1 MVEFA
6 SKVVLVTGAA
16 SGVGAGTAKAFAKH
30 GTRLCLVDRDEEN
43 LAKTE
48 TECENVGAEKVLTI
62 VADLT
67 KYEDLK
73 RVIQKTIEEFSELDI
88 LLNIAGICLKA
99 PIEIASF
106 KDFDDTYNINVRA
119 PLFLT
124 QLAISYLEKTKG
136 SIVNISSVVTKE
148 YTAASQMIYCMSKSS
163 VDHFTKIAAL
173 ELAKKGIRINA
184 VNPAFMKTNIFQS
197 WLNSA
202 EEVEELVQG
211 RAKLVPLGRKNV
223 KVDDVINA
231 IMFLASDRAKMITG
245 TCLFVDGARH
255 LTGL

>member
-6 SKVVLVTGAA
+6 SKIVLVTGAA

-48 TECENVGAEKVLTI
+48 TECKNVGAEK
-62 VADLT
+62 
-67 KYEDLK
+67 
-73 RVIQKTIEEFSELDI
+73 
-88 LLNIAGICLKA
+88 
-99 PIEIASF
+99 ASF

-124 QLAISYLEKTKG
+124 QLAIPYLEKTKG
-136 SIVNISSVVTKE
+136 SIVNISSIASKE
-148 YTAASQMIYCMSKSS
+148 YADASQMIYCMSKSS

-173 ELAKKGIRINA
+173 ELAKKGIRVNA

-202 EEVEELVQG
+202 DDAEELVQG

-255 LTGL
+255 LTGI

>member
-48 TECENVGAEKVLTI
+48 TECKNVGAEKVLAI

-67 KYEDLK
+67 KDEDLK
-73 RVIQKTIEEFSELDI
+73 RVMQKTIEEFSELNI
-88 LLNIAGICLKA
+88 LLNIAGICLNA

-124 QLAISYLEKTKG
+124 QLAIPFLEKTKG
-136 SIVNISSVVTKE
+136 SIVNISSIASKE
-148 YTAASQMIYCMSKSS
+148 YADASQMIYCMSKSS

-202 EEVEELVQG
+202 EDAEELVQG

-255 LTGL
+255 LTGI

>member
-48 TECENVGAEKVLTI
+48 TECENVGAEK
-62 VADLT
+62 A
-67 KYEDLK
+67 
-73 RVIQKTIEEFSELDI
+73 
-88 LLNIAGICLKA
+88 N
-99 PIEIASF
+99 F

-124 QLAISYLEKTKG
+124 QLAIPYLEKTKG
-136 SIVNISSVVTKE
+136 SIVNISSMASKV

-202 EEVEELVQG
+202 EEVEELAQG
-211 RAKLVPLGRKNV
+211 RAKLVPLGKTNV

-255 LTGL
+255 LTGI

>member
-16 SGVGAGTAKAFAKH
+16 SGVGAGTAKTFAKH

-48 TECENVGAEKVLTI
+48 TKCENVGAEKVLTI

-73 RVIQKTIEEFSELDI
+73 RVIQKTIEEFTELDV
-88 LLNIAGICLKA
+88 LLNIAGICFKA
-99 PIEIASF
+99 PMEIVSF
-106 KDFDDTYNINVRA
+106 KDFDAAYNINVRA

-124 QLAISYLEKTKG
+124 QLAIPYLEKTKG
-136 SIVNISSVVTKE
+136 SIVNISSIASKK
-148 YTAASQMIYCMSKSS
+148 YTEASQMIYSMSKSS

-184 VNPAFMKTNIFQS
+184 VNPAFMKTNLFQR
-197 WLNSA
+197 WLKSD
-202 EEVEELVQG
+202 EEVEELVQE

-223 KVDDVINA
+223 KVDDVIDA

-255 LTGL
+255 LTGM